1 MKLQRDGKMTQ
12 MIPAIIMGF
21 REGLEAFL
29 VIAVILRYLSTI
41 GKTQLKAKVHQGGI
55 AGIIGSCLLGLGLFM
70 AANGLGGVDTLSK
83 AWESGASF
91 IALVLVTTFI
101 IWMIRHGSQMT
112 ANVRKQISQNL
123 STAGVFLIAFA
134 MVMREGTEIAVFSFA
149 GKYSVYAVFL
159 GIGISLV
166 LAVFIY
172 HSLIKVRIDVIFRIT
187 LVYLVLQAGYLIG
200 YSLHE
205 GLSAMKGYALLS
217 KDSLL
222 FGKAFDLSQTMFN
235 HKDGFAGLPLNVL
248 YGWYSKPEWIQFI
261 AQYTYTFGIFIFWFI
276 NEIKIAKKKSAS
288 HPYSMKDKA
297 MATS

>member
-1 MKLQRDGKMTQ
+1 MTQ
-12 MIPAIIMGF
+12 MIPAMIMGF

-41 GKTQLKAKVHQGGI
+41 GKAQLKVKVYQGGV
-55 AGIIGSCLLGLGLFM
+55 AGIIGSCLLGLGLFI
-70 AANGLGGVDTLSK
+70 AANRLGGVDTLSK

-112 ANVRKQISQNL
+112 ANVREQISQNL

-149 GKYSVYAVFL
+149 GKYSVFAVFT

-166 LAVFIY
+166 MSIFIY

-187 LVYLVLQAGYLIG
+187 LAYLILQAGFLIG

-222 FGKAFDLSQTMFN
+222 FSKAFDLSHTMFN
-235 HKDGFAGLPLNVL
+235 HKEGLAGLPLNVL
-248 YGWYSKPEWIQFI
+248 FGWYSKPEWIQFI
-261 AQYTYTFGIFIFWFI
+261 VQYTYTFGIFIFWFL
-276 NEIKIAKKKSAS
+276 NNRKEAKKKSAS
-288 HPYSMKDKA
+288 VSYSMRGKVV
-297 MATS
+297 ATS